1 MLRPQS
7 VIQTASEYVGT
18 LTDILVATVQDRL
31 VTPAVLAD
39 PSQSLDDTQAN
50 LFALNVLVHGN
61 VLNMTHA
68 PESAQELPLDEDTSD
83 TNDLI

>member
-1 MLRPQS
+1 MAKLTY
-7 VIQTASEYVGT
+7 ICITA
-18 LTDILVATVQDRL
+18 VQDGL
-31 VTPAVLAD
+31 IAPAILAD

-50 LFALNVLVHGN
+50 LFALNVLIHRN